1 LTPKQP
7 VLQLNWVTDSN
18 YWVLD
23 CKIGRVIF
31 KTAFSLLFGLSLSV
45 SAQASALRCE
55 SIFESAKEEQ
65 TNWSGLRGDALR
77 FEIENRIRQFAEE
90 EMLTMSAEELSKL
103 RSEAHK
109 IGKKILGVEARNDFY
124 KAANGSLRSRIIIEE
139 ANNMRRVRNE
149 LKRGSI
155 DQAVEGME
163 FDFVQF
169 EVNFLY
175 IQALRDEM
183 GQMVGA
189 NRIKSADFESRLHEL
204 KEAEKYFGKKFFKY
218 QAMQN
223 MIEEVKKSVLTE
235 QRSYARKALQTLQ
248 NKARI
253 EAAKQLLTYRKIS
266 LEEVERYADFSSVAK
281 DSMQHKVAM
290 VEFWTMIKMITL
302 SGPIVKFAK
311 AIVYK
316 MPSKISLK
324 PFRIDA
330 DIQPRQALSEALGI
344 GHNQHLRDLYLEKI
358 ESIVALTDPAEQYEL
373 LKSLNAVSEKKD
385 ELLVTFARV
394 SENQKVWLD
403 IKAHA
408 ASLISKNNAFADDF
422 HARMQASEK
431 KAILDGP
438 FPLYYNEAGI
448 SVAGK
453 VATGG
458 FALYMMVQ
466 HYLDTHPDAVNNAI
480 SVGEHALK
488 LIAQ

>member
-1 LTPKQP
+1 MIL
-7 VLQLNWVTDSN
+7 
-18 YWVLD
+18 
-23 CKIGRVIF
+23 
-31 KTAFSLLFGLSLSV
+31 KTAFSLLVGLGLSLSV
-45 SAQASALRCE
+45 HAAGLRCE
-55 SIFESAKEEQ
+55 DVFEVKPDR
-65 TNWSGLRGDALR
+65 TNWSTQRGEALR
-77 FEIENRIRQFAEE
+77 FEIENRIRQFAQD
-90 EMLTMSAEELSKL
+90 EMLAMSPEELSQL

-109 IGKKILGVEARNDFY
+109 IGKKNLGVQARNDFY

-139 ANNMRRVRNE
+139 ANKMRRVRNE

-163 FDFVQF
+163 FEFVQF

-183 GQMVGA
+183 GQMVNS
-189 NRIKSADFESRLHEL
+189 NRIKSADFENRLSEL
-204 KEAEKYFGKKFFKY
+204 NKAEKYFGQKFFKY

-223 MIEEVKKSVLTE
+223 MIEDVKKSVLTE
-235 QRSYARKALQTLQ
+235 QRSYARKALKTLQ
-248 NKARI
+248 DKVRI

-281 DSMQHKVAM
+281 DSIQHKVAL

-316 MPSKISLK
+316 MPSKINLRSLG
-324 PFRIDA
+324 I

-373 LKSLNAVSEKKD
+373 LKSLNAISEKKN

-408 ASLISKNNAFADDF
+408 ASLTDKDNAFADDF
-422 HARMQASEK
+422 HKRMQDSEK
-431 KAILDGP
+431 RAIADGP
-438 FPLYYNEAGI
+438 FPLYYSEAGI

-458 FALYMMVQ
+458 FALYLMIQ
-466 HYLDTHPDAVNNAI
+466 YYLDSHPEAVNNAI
-480 SVGEHALK
+480 SVGEDALK
-488 LIAQ
+488 FIAQ